1 MAALRERLEG
11 NDQGV
16 EGTFSRKNA
25 VLCIRPGKRR
35 FWSPCLDLTL
45 DGVDD
50 PSAEAPDVPNVDP
63 RVKVW
68 GTFSPRPEIWTAFVF
83 AIGVLTILSVIN
95 VFFGIA
101 QFMSGQSPWA
111 LLIPVVAIGLAAAIY
126 ASALIGQGL
135 SGDDMYRLRAYL
147 DDCLDEA
154 EEQTR
159 RDPELGV
166 RASAQL

>member
-1 MAALRERLEG
+1 MASLRERLDDNE
-11 NDQGV
+11 QGV
-16 EGTFSRKNA
+16 EGSFSRKNA
-25 VLCIRPGKRR
+25 VLCMRPGNRR
-35 FWSPCLDLTL
+35 FWSPCLDLTI
-45 DGVDD
+45 DGVEE
-50 PSAEAPDVPNVDP
+50 PSADAPDVPKVDP

-95 VFFGIA
+95 VFFGIG

-111 LLIPVVAIGLAAAIY
+111 LLIPVGAILLAAAIY
-126 ASALIGQGL
+126 AAALIGQGL

-147 DDCLDEA
+147 DECLDEA

>member
-1 MAALRERLEG
+1 MAVLRDRLEANG
-11 NDQGV
+11 QSV

-25 VLCIRPGKRR
+25 VLCMRPGKRR

-45 DGVDD
+45 DGAED
-50 PSAEAPDVPNVDP
+50 PSADVPGVPKVDP
-63 RVKVW
+63 SVKVW

-83 AIGVLTILSVIN
+83 AIGVLTVLSVIN

-101 QFMSGQSPWA
+101 QFMSGQSPGA
-111 LLIPVVAIGLAAAIY
+111 LLIPVVAILVAAALY

-159 RDPELGV
+159 RDPELGA